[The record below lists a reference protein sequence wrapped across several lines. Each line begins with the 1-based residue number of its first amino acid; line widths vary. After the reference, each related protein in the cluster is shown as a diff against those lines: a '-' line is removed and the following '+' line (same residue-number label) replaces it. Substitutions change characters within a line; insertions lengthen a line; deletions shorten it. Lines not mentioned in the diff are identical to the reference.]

1 MADSTEPNKRLA
13 RAKSHHKWR
22 DGRLLV
28 GGSIILIAVAIAV
41 LAPVIAQYDPFKV
54 FPGQVLKGPSANH
67 WLGTDELGR
76 STASRLIYGARASL
90 QVGFFAVLIAALGGT
105 TLGIV
110 SAYYGGIVDMAIMR
124 AMDLVLC
131 LPMMILII
139 AMVAFVGSSVT
150 NLILVIGV
158 LYTPGT
164 ARIVYTTALSIRQ
177 TQYVQAAQAV
187 GATAPRIML
196 RHMLPNA
203 IAPLLVHIT
212 LSLGFAILTE
222 TGLSFLGLGPPPPTA
237 TWGRM
242 IAVGRSFV
250 HRQPMPLVLPMV
262 AVSTVILALTVL
274 GDALRDI
281 LDPRLRGSTR
291 VKNVGRAE

>member
-1 MADSTEPNKRLA
+1 MADGIEPPESFAGA
-13 RAKSHHKWR
+13 RDHRHWR
-22 DGRLLV
+22 NTRLLIS
-28 GGSIILIAVAIAV
+28 GSSIVFFIAVAL
-41 LAPVIAQYDPFKV
+41 LAPVIAQHDPLKV
-54 FPGQVLKGPSANH
+54 YSGQTLKGPSANH

-76 STASRLIYGARASL
+76 STASRLVYGARASL
-90 QVGFFAVLIAALGGT
+90 QVAFFAVAIAAMGGT

-110 SAYYGGIVDMAIMR
+110 SAYYGGIIDMAIMR
-124 AMDLVLC
+124 AMDLILC
-131 LPMMILII
+131 LPLMILVI
-139 AMVAFVGSSVT
+139 AMVAFVGSSMT
-150 NLILVIGV
+150 NLIFVIGV
-158 LYTPGT
+158 LYVPGT

-187 GATAPRIML
+187 GATAARIML

-250 HRQPMPLVLPMV
+250 HRQPLPLVLPMV
-262 AVSTVILALTVL
+262 AVSTVILGLTVL

-281 LDPRLRGSTR
+281 LDPRLRGSTYA
-291 VKNVGRAE
+291 K